1 MSFLQGLFGP
11 PNVEKLQA
19 KGNVKGLIKALGYK
33 KDEDVREAA
42 AKALGEIGDARAV
55 EPLIAASL
63 QDKGSVGDVKYGFSG
78 VSYRVRPAAAKALV
92 SIGVPAVQ
100 PLIAALGDG
109 DEDVRR
115 AAAGA
120 LGQIGDPRA
129 VEPLIAALRD
139 KNSDVRRRAA
149 EALGKL
155 RDARAVDPLIAA
167 LKDQNMYACKA
178 AAGALGQIGDP
189 RAVEPLI
196 AALSNENGD
205 VRKAA
210 AGALVKIGVPAV
222 EPLIAVLRWDKDV
235 RQAAAGALG
244 QIGDARAVEPLITAL
259 KDKDKYVC
267 LAAVKALGNLGWQP
281 DQSEAGA
288 VYWVEKRKWH
298 KCVEIGAPAV
308 EPLIAA
314 LNDRESVRKAAANTL
329 GQIGDAR
336 AVEPLIAALKDE
348 YWSVCQA
355 AAGALV
361 KIGVPAVEP
370 LIAVL
375 RWDKDVRQGQAAA
388 GALGQI
394 GDARAVE
401 PLIAALKEEI
411 RSVRRDAATA
421 LGQIGDA
428 RAVEPLIAALKDQD
442 MYTCEAAAE
451 ALDNLGWQP
460 HRSETGAVYW
470 VAKRQW
476 NRCVEIGTPA
486 VKPLIAAL
494 KDKDNK
500 RVRAAAAGA
509 LGQIGDRRA
518 VEPLIAA
525 LKDQDM
531 YTCEAAAEAL
541 DNLGWQP
548 DKSETGA
555 TYWAAKVG
563 PLIAALENEGVSVRR
578 SAAEAL
584 VALYR
589 GGKLDER
596 SKQRILAMRTTMAQP
611 HRSYKQLS
619 DCTGHQD
626 TGIGVTF

>member
-1 MSFLQGLFGP
+1 MKGEQAMSFLQGLFGP

-205 VRKAA
+205 VRK
-210 AGALVKIGVPAV
+210 
-222 EPLIAVLRWDKDV
+222 
-235 RQAAAGALG
+235 
-244 QIGDARAVEPLITAL
+244 
-259 KDKDKYVC
+259 
-267 LAAVKALGNLGWQP
+267 
-281 DQSEAGA
+281 
-288 VYWVEKRKWH
+288 
-298 KCVEIGAPAV
+298 
-308 EPLIAA
+308 
-314 LNDRESVRKAAANTL
+314 
-329 GQIGDAR
+329 
-336 AVEPLIAALKDE
+336 
-348 YWSVCQA
+348 A